1 MSKKQRVKQL
11 RGILGPT
18 SGTTS
23 PIQVSKNGTIQISKV
38 NRTITKK

>member
-1 MSKKQRVKQL
+1 MSKHNKVKQL
-11 RGILGPT
+11 RGILGLT

-23 PIQVSKNGTIQISKV
+23 PIQVSKNGVITISKK